1 MQETEMKTAEELD
14 QGIAELLARKAE
26 GDYVL
31 AELLFAFWKNQ
42 GYRLLGFR
50 SIAMYLRER
59 FRGQEQDH
67 AARMH
72 SRGFQRLIREF
83 RLAQEIPLF
92 REAFDSIS
100 RSNRRLIA
108 QVITKDNAAEWIANA
123 KNLNY
128 RELEELI
135 VKLSSEKKN
144 DGVTFKKLRLYPDQL
159 EILERA
165 IGIARTL
172 VDDSNGFDGPMIELI
187 VQEFLSTY
195 NQTDGYKSA
204 SYFEC
209 PACGGFASMVRH
221 PEQDIPDGAR
231 KVVVFECRKC
241 AVGVAV
247 KAFG

>member
-144 DGVTFKKLRLYPDQL
+144 DGVTTNNPTPD
-159 EILERA
+159 
-165 IGIARTL
+165 
-172 VDDSNGFDGPMIELI
+172 ELKRI
-187 VQEFLSTY
+187 DAATITRFPRSSASSTVS
-195 NQTDGYKSA
+195 TDGSVTIR
-204 SYFEC
+204 
-209 PACGGFASMVRH
+209 G
-221 PEQDIPDGAR
+221 
-231 KVVVFECRKC
+231 
-241 AVGVAV
+241 
-247 KAFG
+247 

>member
-1 MQETEMKTAEELD
+1 MSPTAEDLD
-14 QGIAELLARKAE
+14 RGIAELLARKVE

-31 AELLFAFWKNQ
+31 AETLFAFWKNQ
-42 GYRLLGFR
+42 AYRLLGY
-50 SIAMYLRER
+50 SSLASYLRER
-59 FRGQEQDH
+59 FRGQEQDA

-72 SRGFQRLIREF
+72 ARGFQRLIREF
-83 RLAQEIPLF
+83 KLAQDIPLF

-108 QVITKDNAAEWIANA
+108 QVLTKDNAEIWIAHA
-123 KNLNY
+123 KTLNY

-135 VKLSSEKKN
+135 VKLPADRKPT
-144 DGVTFKKLRLYPDQL
+144 DVVFKRLRLHPDQL
-159 EILERA
+159 EIFERA
-165 IGIARTL
+165 IEIARGL
-172 VDDSNGFDGPMIELI
+172 VDDTTGYDGPMVELI

-195 NQTDGYKSA
+195 VQSDGYKSV

-209 PACGGFASMVRH
+209 PGCGAFSSMLRH
-221 PEQDIPDGAR
+221 PEQDVPDGVR

-241 AVGVAV
+241 AVGIAV